1 MSTAVVRLATELPCP
16 CLSLAS
22 VRERIGIT
30 LEEVAQ
36 STRIAP
42 HYLCAIETEEFA
54 KLPSGVYATSYIRQ
68 YARAIGYSET
78 ALLDR
83 YHAQTE
89 EELEAEPLPAVADQ
103 QGPRVTTRL
112 GAALCETV
120 RAAMELFRWRSPVKS
135 RTGHPV

>member
-1 MSTAVVRLATELPCP
+1 MSTTVVRPATERPRP

-42 HYLCAIETEEFA
+42 HYLCAIETEEFT
-54 KLPSGVYATSYIRQ
+54 KLPAGVYATSYIRQ

-78 ALLDR
+78 ALLDHYR
-83 YHAQTE
+83 ARAE
-89 EELEAEPLPAVADQ
+89 DEPEAEPLPTVADQ
-103 QGPRVTTRL
+103 RGPRVTTRF
-112 GAALCETV
+112 GAVVCTALES
-120 RAAMELFRWRSPVKS
+120 FRWRQPIKP

>member
-1 MSTAVVRLATELPCP
+1 MSTTVVRPATERPRP

-42 HYLCAIETEEFA
+42 HYLCAIETEEFT
-54 KLPSGVYATSYIRQ
+54 KLPAGVYATSYIRQ

-78 ALLDR
+78 ALLDHYR
-83 YHAQTE
+83 ARAE
-89 EELEAEPLPAVADQ
+89 EEPEAEPLPTVADQ
-103 QGPRVTTRL
+103 RGPRVTTRL
-112 GAALCETV
+112 GAAVCT
-120 RAAMELFRWRSPVKS
+120 AMDLFRWRPPIKP